1 MSTGDFM
8 ARRLLGASKAS
19 PVPSCASSSGDVSP
33 LLSAASRSN
42 DIFANTADYAAAMQ
56 LMQLHMLCQPSLFNA
71 FFAQIAQIGAFNN
84 LYKETSKDVHV
95 DALRERKRVSSQNG
109 DEIHTKRSK
118 GLKRLTDDKETS
130 SPVSGMFIKETS
142 KDVHVDALRE
152 RKRVSSQNGDEIH
165 TKRSKGL
172 KRLTD
177 DKETSSPVSGMF
189 IKDASSVPPPD
200 ELQAAA
206 DMDETAAFVNVS
218 EESRR
223 NIAQIENVIGDCVCA
238 LCKVKYEDVFRLA
251 QHRCPRIMH
260 EEYRCPECEKVFS
273 CPANLASHR
282 RWHKPKDTAELFEC
296 STCLTSFDSKKSL
309 RMHTAQCCSRTP
321 RSLSTLLHLK
331 MS

>member
-8 ARRLLGASKAS
+8 AQRLLGGTKPS
-19 PVPSCASSSGDVSP
+19 PIPSCASSSGDESP
-33 LLSAASRSN
+33 LLPSVSRGG

-56 LMQLHMLCQPSLFNA
+56 LMQLQVFCQPGLLNA
-71 FFAQIAQIGAFNN
+71 FVAHIAQLGAINSF
-84 LYKETSKDVHV
+84 YKDSSKDVQV
-95 DALRERKRVSSQNG
+95 DAIRERKRVLSRSG
-109 DEIHTKRSK
+109 DDMQAKRCKTTKRIA
-118 GLKRLTDDKETS
+118 DDKETS
-130 SPVSGMFIKETS
+130 SPVSGMFIKE
-142 KDVHVDALRE
+142 
-152 RKRVSSQNGDEIH
+152 
-165 TKRSKGL
+165 
-172 KRLTD
+172 
-177 DKETSSPVSGMF
+177 
-189 IKDASSVPPPD
+189 ASSVPPAN

-282 RWHKPKDTAELFEC
+282 RWHKPKDAVEIFEC
-296 STCLTSFDSKKSL
+296 ATCSMPFDSKKSL
-309 RMHTAQCCSRTP
+309 RVHAAQCCSRTP

-331 MS
+331 MA